1 MNGFK
6 FLAVILLVTQK
17 YCIAE
22 DRDICE
28 VCACDSDL
36 KRVDCSYL
44 GISEVPPG
52 MPNDTQLL

>member
-1 MNGFK
+1 MDGFK
-6 FLAVILLVTQK
+6 LLGIILFVTQK

-36 KRVDCSYL
+36 KRVDCSHL
-44 GISEVPPG
+44 GISKVPPG